1 MTASTQPMES
11 PSARQRIE
19 GRIARLLA
27 GLPGSWLLRLIGERP
42 RVVDGLTLDGHVQ
55 FVLNVR
61 NRLPQ
66 LLMSEPTPAAG
77 RRRYQRDVLAATTG
91 SGARPTRVKAV
102 RDLMI
107 DGAAGPM
114 CARHYAPNR
123 NETDAPEPILLFIHG
138 GGFVNGDLT
147 THDEPCRVLCQQA
160 GIHVLSIAYRLAPE
174 HPFPAA
180 LDDVHAAFRWLQ
192 QEAGSLGADPTRVAI
207 GGDSAGANLATVVAA
222 ALAQQGRTPS
232 AQLLIYPTVDM
243 DSRSPSRELFGRG
256 YILTS
261 ADMDAF
267 RRLYIGAPPIAT
279 HDPRSS
285 PLFCTE
291 PARLP
296 PTVLTTAGFDPLR
309 DEGEAYAEMLRLAGV
324 AVRLRRFGGMVHGY
338 LHMTTIVP
346 AAHAALVET
355 ARLLR
360 EVLRESGQGPSE
372 QQSENPSENP
382 SGNPSGNPSQ
392 GYRVS

>member
-1 MTASTQPMES
+1 MSTSMPPTAT

-27 GLPGSWLLRLIGERP
+27 SLPGSWLLRLIGEAP
-42 RVVDGLTLDGHVQ
+42 RVVDGQTLDAHVQ
-55 FVLNVR
+55 FVLNAR
-61 NRLPQ
+61 SRLPQ
-66 LLMSEPTPAAG
+66 HLMTESTPAAG
-77 RRRYQRDVLAATTG
+77 RSRYQRDVLAATTG
-91 SGARPTRVKAV
+91 AGARPTRVGAV
-102 RDLMI
+102 RDLTV
-107 DGAAGPM
+107 DGADGPM
-114 CARHYAPNR
+114 CARHYAPTR
-123 NETDAPEPILLFIHG
+123 KDADVPEAILLYVHG
-138 GGFVNGDLT
+138 GGFVLGDLT
-147 THDEPCRVLCQQA
+147 THDEACRVLCQQA

-180 LDDVHAAFRWLQ
+180 LDDVHAALRWLQ
-192 QEAGSLGADPTRVAI
+192 QQASRLGADPMRIAI

-222 ALAQQGRTPS
+222 EAARQGRSPV

-243 DSRSPSRELFGRG
+243 DARSPSRELFGRG

-267 RRLYIGAPPIAT
+267 RRLYVGAPPAAMR
-279 HDPRSS
+279 DPRSS
-285 PLFCTE
+285 PLFFDE
-291 PARLP
+291 PAVLP

-309 DEGEAYAEMLRLAGV
+309 DEGEAYADRLRLAGV
-324 AVRLRRFGGMVHGY
+324 PVRLRRFSGMVHGC

-360 EVLRESGQGPSE
+360 DTLRETVEHPSVHSDEQTALPLNKGQM
-372 QQSENPSENP
+372 QSS
-382 SGNPSGNPSQ
+382 SQ
-392 GYRVS
+392 RSSQP

>member
-1 MTASTQPMES
+1 MIPSAPPTET
-11 PSARQRIE
+11 PSARQRVE
-19 GRIARLLA
+19 GRIARLLS
-27 GLPGSWLLRLIGERP
+27 GLPGSWLLHLIGEPP
-42 RVVDGLTLDGHVQ
+42 RVVDGQTLDAHVQ

-66 LLMSEPTPAAG
+66 RLMSEPTPTAG

-91 SGARPTRVKAV
+91 SGARPTRVRSV
-102 RDLMI
+102 QDLTI
-107 DGAAGPM
+107 DGATGPL
-114 CARHYAPNR
+114 CARHYAPAR
-123 NETDAPEPILLFIHG
+123 KDADVPEPILLYLHG
-138 GGFVNGDLT
+138 GGFVNGDLI

-174 HPFPAA
+174 YPFPAA
-180 LDDVHAAFRWLQ
+180 LDDAHAALSWLQ
-192 QEAGSLGADPTRVAI
+192 EQAGRLGADPRRIAI

-222 ALAQQGRTPS
+222 EASQQGRSPV

-243 DSRSPSRELFGRG
+243 DSRSPSREVFGSG

-267 RRLYIGAPPIAT
+267 RRLYVGAPPVAT
-279 HDPRSS
+279 RDPRSS
-285 PLFCTE
+285 PLFFNE
-291 PARLP
+291 PAVLP

-309 DEGEAYAEMLRLAGV
+309 DEGEAYADLLRLAGV
-324 AVRLRRFGGMVHGY
+324 PVRLRRFSGMVHGY

-360 EVLRESGQGPSE
+360 DTLRETAVRPRARRDEHVSSDQGE
-372 QQSENPSENP
+372 TQNQTQSQP
-382 SGNPSGNPSQ
+382 Q
-392 GYRVS
+392 T

>member
-1 MTASTQPMES
+1 MTMTTLQTES

-27 GLPGSWLLRLIGERP
+27 ALPGAWLLRLIGESP
-42 RVVDGLTLDGHVQ
+42 RVVDGLTLDAHVQ

-66 LLMSEPTPAAG
+66 RLMSEPTPEAG

-91 SGARPTRVKAV
+91 AGARPTRVKAV
-102 RDLMI
+102 RDLSV
-107 DGAAGPM
+107 DGAVGPM
-114 CARHYAPNR
+114 SARHYAPLGTGSN
-123 NETDAPEPILLFIHG
+123 APEPILLFIHG

-180 LDDVHAAFRWLQ
+180 LDDVHAALRWLQ
-192 QEAGSLGADPTRVAI
+192 REAGNLGADAGRIAI

-222 ALAQQGRTPS
+222 EAARAGRAPV

-243 DSRSPSRELFGRG
+243 DARCPSRELFGSG

-267 RRLYIGAPPIAT
+267 RRLYVGAPPAAT

-285 PLFCTE
+285 PLSCAD
-291 PARLP
+291 PAGLP
-296 PTVLTTAGFDPLR
+296 ATVLTTAGFDPLR
-309 DEGEAYAEMLRLAGV
+309 DEGEAYADLLRLAGV
-324 AVRLRRFGGMVHGY
+324 PVRLRRFSGMVHGY

-346 AAHAALVET
+346 AAHAAVVET
-355 ARLLR
+355 ARLLH
-360 EVLRESGQGPSE
+360 EVLREAGQRERPVND
-372 QQSENPSENP
+372 QR
-382 SGNPSGNPSQ
+382 Q
-392 GYRVS
+392 GSRVS